1 MPLDGVD
8 VAAPSPTMTGAGP
21 NLAAARSA
29 VVSGSAMAAYVHLQ
43 RMAVTEVDTEHAE
56 NTVAGGT

>member
-1 MPLDGVD
+1 
-8 VAAPSPTMTGAGP
+8 MTGAGP